1 MSASVSVK
9 GEASRKVEADR
20 IKIMIRVQL
29 KADTFDKT
37 ASLYNSMM
45 DSIKSITDGLQNTE
59 VCINSLSTLDNN
71 IAKGI
76 FQITDKD
83 KHVYTYGNVDIDTAW
98 DSKVYGE
105 IVKAV
110 MTKKAEINNK
120 NLLERI
126 NESKQ
131 QVKISI
137 QSGAYIS
144 KTRVNTIKKELI
156 AEAQKDAASKVYE
169 VAKSLKETS
178 FEGVKFRNDIAGIEL
193 KSIGI
198 ETSAPIIIDNRSIN
212 QMESS
217 GVKFMRASKMMD
229 TDGIKSFD
237 NSEEPRIDLG
247 NPKKYEISATVNAIY
262 TID

>member
-59 VCINSLSTLDNN
+59 VCIDSLSTLDNY
-71 IAKGI
+71 IAKGV

-126 NESKQ
+126 NDSKQ

-212 QMESS
+212 QIESS
-217 GVKFMRASKMMD
+217 GAKV
-229 TDGIKSFD
+229 
-237 NSEEPRIDLG
+237 
-247 NPKKYEISATVNAIY
+247 YESI
-262 TID
+262 